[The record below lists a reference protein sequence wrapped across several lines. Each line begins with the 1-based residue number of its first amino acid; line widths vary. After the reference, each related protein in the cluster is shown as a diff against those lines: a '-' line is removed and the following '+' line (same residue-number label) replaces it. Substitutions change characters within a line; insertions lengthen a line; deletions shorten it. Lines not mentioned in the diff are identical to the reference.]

1 MRRYA
6 ARKAE
11 LEATGDPVADL
22 RAGWDDH
29 MTFAGENPAI
39 YQLMFSPR
47 PWAGARARQGVMELL
62 TATLTRCAA
71 IGALRGPVGEAAAML
86 LSANVG
92 LAFNR
97 VADPEA
103 FGDPAISDALRDAV
117 FGRILVAP
125 EQGEDA
131 DPLAAAARR
140 LDAQLVV
147 SPPEGLGAEETAL
160 LRVWLDR
167 LA

>member
-1 MRRYA
+1 MA
-6 ARKAE
+6 FAR
-11 LEATGDPVADL
+11 
-22 RAGWDDH
+22 
-29 MTFAGENPAI
+29 ENPAI

-47 PWAGARARQGVMELL
+47 PWAGARAREGVMELL

-117 FGRILVAP
+117 FGRILASPDAP
-125 EQGEDA
+125 GDA

-140 LDAQLVV
+140 LDAQLLVT
-147 SPPEGLGAEETAL
+147 PPPALGSEETAL
-160 LRVWLDR
+160 LHVWLDR
-167 LA
+167 LT